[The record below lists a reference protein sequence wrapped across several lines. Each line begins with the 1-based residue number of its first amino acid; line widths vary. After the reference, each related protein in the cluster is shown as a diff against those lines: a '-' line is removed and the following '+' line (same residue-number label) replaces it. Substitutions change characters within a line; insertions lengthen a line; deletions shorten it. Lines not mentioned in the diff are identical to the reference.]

1 MHLKIE
7 TIDDNA
13 TWSVHPTYS
22 NAVINKDTG
31 LDIPMPQSVVI
42 EGNSMGTT
50 VKLGIKCEP
59 DHAYM
64 LFPRS
69 SIGKTPIRL
78 ANSIGL
84 IDVGYR
90 GELMAK
96 VDNVS
101 DDDFILE
108 GGKCYFQIVS
118 FDGILPTYEVVKSLT
133 DTSRGSGGFGST
145 TEPLINYDKNSCK
158 ISYPSVL
165 DPELSFDAVSLS
177 ANRAI

>member
-7 TIDDNA
+7 TVGDNS
-13 TWSVHPTYS
+13 TWSTHPTYA
-22 NAVINKDTG
+22 NALLNKDTG
-31 LDIPMPQSVVI
+31 LDIPMPQSVTV

-59 DHAYM
+59 NCAYM

-84 IDVGYR
+84 IDIGYR

-101 DDDFILE
+101 DDDFVLE
-108 GGKCYFQIVS
+108 EGKCYFQIVS
-118 FDGILPTYEVVKSLT
+118 FDGILPTYELVESLT
-133 DTSRGSGGFGST
+133 DTTRGSGGFGST
-145 TEPLINYDKNSCK
+145 TEPVVKCGKNSCEV
-158 ISYPSVL
+158 SYPSVL

-177 ANRAI
+177 ASRGI